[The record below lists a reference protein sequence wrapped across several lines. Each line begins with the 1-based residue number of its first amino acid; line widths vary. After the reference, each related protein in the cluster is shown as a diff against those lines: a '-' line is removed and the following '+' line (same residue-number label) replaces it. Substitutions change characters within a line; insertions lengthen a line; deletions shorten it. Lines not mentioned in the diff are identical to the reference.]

1 MTRFNIGDRVR
12 YTQNGDPAGVVTHIT
27 HDMVTV
33 EYKHIIRHNG
43 QIVEESIHSSTIH
56 VGFLE
61 LIDND

>member
-12 YTQNGDPAGVVTHIT
+12 YTQNGDPAGTISRVD

-33 EYKHIIRHNG
+33 EYRHVIRHNG
-43 QIVEESIHSSTIH
+43 QIVEESTHSSTIH
-56 VGFLE
+56 EGFLE